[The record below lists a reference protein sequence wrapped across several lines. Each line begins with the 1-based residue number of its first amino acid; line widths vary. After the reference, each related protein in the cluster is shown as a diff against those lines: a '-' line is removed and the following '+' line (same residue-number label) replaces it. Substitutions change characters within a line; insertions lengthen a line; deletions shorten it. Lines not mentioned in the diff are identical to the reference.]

1 MNETQE
7 QVRLD
12 DTQVEKK
19 VAKLADLK
27 EDLEQSRK
35 ATGFRKLTK
44 KNEQA
49 LSNKIQEL
57 ALEIANE
64 YMARYEA
71 LCKMFGMEIRAVM
84 RVNPAQPNISQAV
97 TELKPYAPKPKNI
110 KPWHEAMADNLHTR
124 AKCEH
129 VEHAEGDKCEK
140 CGLPKFATFGE
151 DEPIKAWGAKGK
163 GVTAEYL
170 AKQKERIEQEKQI
183 QEEADAEEKE

>member
-1 MNETQE
+1 MNET

-27 EDLEQSRK
+27 EQLDQTRK
-35 ATGFRKLTK
+35 ATGFKKLTK
-44 KNEQA
+44 KSEQT
-49 LSNKIQEL
+49 LSNKIQEV

-71 LCKMFGMEIRAVM
+71 LCKLFGMEIRAVM
-84 RVNPAQPNISQAV
+84 RVNPMQPNMAQAV
-97 TELKPYAPKPKNI
+97 TELKPFSPKPKNI

-124 AKCEH
+124 AKCVH

-140 CGLPKFATFGE
+140 CGLPKFVPFGE
-151 DEPIKAWGAKGK
+151 DEAVPAWGEKGK

-170 AKQKERIEQEKQI
+170 AKQKERIEQEKKI
-183 QEEADAEEKE
+183 QEEADAEEQE